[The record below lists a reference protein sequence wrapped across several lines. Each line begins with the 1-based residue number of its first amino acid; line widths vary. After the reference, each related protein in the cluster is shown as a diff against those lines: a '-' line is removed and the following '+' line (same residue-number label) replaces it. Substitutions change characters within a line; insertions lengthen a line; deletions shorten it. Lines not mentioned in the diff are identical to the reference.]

1 MKATTKRIRYGRVLL
16 VATIIGVIIFAA
28 KSITLTKTNAAT
40 TFADTLSAKIHL
52 IVNYNT
58 TGEIDWDVLKQ
69 HPELSG
75 FIAKYRS
82 ECNEV
87 VEKKAAEK
95 KYNSDSYIFFST
107 VKSRIH

>member
-1 MKATTKRIRYGRVLL
+1 MKATTKRKFGSRVLL
-16 VATIIGVIIFAA
+16 VAAIIGVIVFAA
-28 KSITLTKTNAAT
+28 KTITLTKTNAAT
-40 TFADTLSAKIHL
+40 TFADTLSAKIRL
-52 IVNYNT
+52 IVNYST

-82 ECNEV
+82 ECNAV
-87 VEKKAAEK
+87 IEKKAVER
-95 KYNSDSYIFFST
+95 KYNSDSYVFFST